1 MRVFKGVA
9 RCPIT
14 SLDVSDNRPL
24 VSVTQTKRKCMRSL
38 RGNQKRILVFTLI
51 ALVGA
56 SVVGAVVLSAKR
68 KTQAP
73 QLPRQTMA
81 ELEEKEKHHTL
92 SLKETAELTK
102 ARGKNRAILAG
113 VPVLYPGAEDP
124 EELDQILSR
133 YTIIVGE
140 MITERIYVGEHER
153 ISSWCRFRVVDMITQ
168 APPHSFASR
177 TIPTDLLPIAENE
190 FIIPREGGS
199 VTIDGV
205 EIVQH
210 ELAVIEFQRSQKYLL
225 LLSLDPATK
234 IAELA
239 LGPQS
244 VLPIKGDGTL
254 DLRQQEHI
262 LQRALALHHRASIG
276 QLKAD
281 LNK

>member
-1 MRVFKGVA
+1 MTNQRSNHKTIFVFVLVA
-9 RCPIT
+9 VL
-14 SLDVSDNRPL
+14 S
-24 VSVTQTKRKCMRSL
+24 VSVFGVIALNARRKNPPQQPS
-38 RGNQKRILVFTLI
+38 QQRIL
-51 ALVGA
+51 
-56 SVVGAVVLSAKR
+56 
-68 KTQAP
+68 
-73 QLPRQTMA
+73 
-81 ELEEKEKHHTL
+81 ELEEKEKHHRL
-92 SLKETAELTK
+92 SLGDLAELTK
-102 ARGKNRAILAG
+102 ARGKNRAVLPG

-140 MITERIYVGEHER
+140 MITERSYVGEHER